1 MTNFFC
7 HIAPS
12 REGENATRANE
23 TKQKNACNLAAQ
35 EWLHSTLV
43 RFSLY
48 EASLSETGEA
58 TQVAR
63 NTAQA
68 VRRSAV

>member
-35 EWLHSTLV
+35 ERPHSTLV
-43 RFSLY
+43 RFSLSY
-48 EASLSETGEA
+48 ICIVKL
-58 TQVAR
+58 
-63 NTAQA
+63 
-68 VRRSAV
+68 